1 MILHF
6 LESYQQ
12 DNCLLGFDFVWVLGM
27 PDKFSKS
34 LLRELFEN
42 LSEVY

>member
-12 DNCLLGFDFVWVLGM
+12 DNCLLDFDFVWVLGM

-34 LLRELFEN
+34 SRSKLFEN